1 LTTGNAKPDARFEF
15 DRLERRNVFL
25 YAVLGDV
32 GINGRDMAQHNRV
45 ELDADGPFKPSS
57 PRAFCLAT
65 VI

>member
-1 LTTGNAKPDARFEF
+1 MTTGDAQPGAKFEF

-25 YAVLGDV
+25 YAVLDDV

-45 ELDADGPFKPSS
+45 ELDVDGPFKPSS